1 MARQSSAHSEISK
14 LQERIGYAFAK
25 PQLLEQALT
34 HSSLAF
40 EEGAAA
46 VGSLDNEQ
54 LEFLGDA
61 VVGLIAADSLYRRY
75 PELQEG
81 DLTRLR
87 AGLVSRQHLGKVGL
101 KLELGASLFLGKGE
115 ERSGGR
121 KKAALLANCLE
132 AVIGALYLDSGL
144 EAARVFVEKWV
155 VEPDVRELRGALE
168 RGGGIGDHKSALQE
182 FLQARK
188 AGQPQYFVQGESGP
202 DHRKRFLVEVRTRAA
217 DTSSRVLA
225 RGSGTT
231 KKHAE
236 QEAARRAY
244 QKLLRES
251 QGAGVDLAEV
261 EVESTAGEMIS

>member
-1 MARQSSAHSEISK
+1 MARQSSPHSEISN

-25 PQLLEQALT
+25 PELLEQALT

-40 EEGAAA
+40 EQGPSA
-46 VGSLDNEQ
+46 GGFDNEQ

-81 DLTRLR
+81 ELTRLR
-87 AGLVSRQHLGKVGL
+87 AGLVSRQHLGQVAL

-121 KKAALLANCLE
+121 KKAALLANSLE
-132 AVIGALYLDSGL
+132 AVIGAIYLDGGL
-144 EAARVFVEKWV
+144 DAARVFVEKWV
-155 VEPDVRELRGALE
+155 VEPDVSQLRAALE

-188 AGQPQYFVQGESGP
+188 AGQPQYFVKGESGP
-202 DHRKRFLVEVRTRAA
+202 DHRKRFLVEVYTRTA
-217 DTSSRVLA
+217 DAGARVLA

-236 QEAARRAY
+236 QEAARHAY

-251 QGAGVDLAEV
+251 REAEPDLAAV
-261 EVESTAGEMIS
+261 EVESGAPEMIS